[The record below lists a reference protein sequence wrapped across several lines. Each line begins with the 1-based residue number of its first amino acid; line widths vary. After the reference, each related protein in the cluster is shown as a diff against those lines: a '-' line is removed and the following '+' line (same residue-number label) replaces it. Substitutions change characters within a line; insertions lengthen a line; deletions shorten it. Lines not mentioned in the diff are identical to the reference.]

1 MPHGAVRD
9 TVAPMTR
16 AERTTVL
23 LLLGLGV
30 VGQLVRLVWSGAEAP
45 GEALSAVPANDHTL
59 ARQRNAASVA
69 DRPLAPGER
78 INPNTASPRDLARLP
93 GVGMRLAKD
102 IVADRTLRGPFG
114 SLADIDRVDGIGP
127 GMLRRLEP
135 FLLVPQGVATAE
147 DQVDLNRAGPEEL
160 DRLPGVGPARARAII
175 AFRERFGR
183 FADPAELDRVPG
195 IGPGLALRLRPLVT
209 VR

>member
-1 MPHGAVRD
+1 
-9 TVAPMTR
+9 MTR

-30 VGQLVRLVWSGAEAP
+30 VGQLARLVWLGPGAP
-45 GEALSAVPANDHTL
+45 GEALSAAPESDRAL
-59 ARQRNAASVA
+59 AQQRNAASVA
-69 DRPLAPGER
+69 DRPLRPGER

-102 IVADRTLRGPFG
+102 IVADRELRGSFG
-114 SLADIDRVDGIGP
+114 SLGDLDRVDGIGP

-135 FLLVPQGVATAE
+135 FLLVPQGVAEAGF
-147 DQVDLNRAGPEEL
+147 QVDLNHAGPDEL
-160 DRLPGVGPARARAII
+160 DRLPGVGPARARAIV

-209 VR
+209 AR

>member
-1 MPHGAVRD
+1 
-9 TVAPMTR
+9 MTR

-23 LLLGLGV
+23 LLLSLGV
-30 VGQLVRLVWSGAEAP
+30 VGQLARLAWPGTGAP
-45 GEALSAVPANDHTL
+45 GGALATVPSDRAL
-59 ARQRNAASVA
+59 AEQRNAASTA
-69 DRPLAPGER
+69 DRPLRPGER
-78 INPNTASPRDLARLP
+78 VDPNTASARDLARLP
-93 GVGMRLAKD
+93 GIGMRLAKD
-102 IVADRTLRGPFG
+102 IVADRELRGSFG
-114 SLADIDRVDGIGP
+114 SLADLDRVDGIGP
-127 GMLRRLEP
+127 GMLRRIEP
-135 FLLVPQGVATAE
+135 FLIVPQGVAATRAR
-147 DQVDLNRAGPEEL
+147 VDLNQAGPEEL